1 MQERPMLL
9 LSTRRKLKPMYS
21 YIYLLEIN
29 KPSIQQGK
37 LRRVIFFYNSFDHF
51 FPQGVKSQIKNAVA
65 GTKHIAKVKANV
77 FILEAFK
84 LFRDSPRISY
94 PILYEAKVP

>member
-21 YIYLLEIN
+21 YIQRLEIEPHTL
-29 KPSIQQGK
+29 KGK
-37 LRRVIFFYNSFDHF
+37 CDELFLHFYNSLDHF

-77 FILEAFK
+77 FINLT
-84 LFRDSPRISY
+84 FRNYITNNR
-94 PILYEAKVP
+94 

>member
-1 MQERPMLL
+1 
-9 LSTRRKLKPMYS
+9 MYS

-29 KPSIQQGK
+29 KPSTSKEYCGE
-37 LRRVIFFYNSFDHF
+37 LLLHLYNSFDHF

-77 FILEAFK
+77 FIL
-84 LFRDSPRISY
+84 LTFRNYITNN
-94 PILYEAKVP
+94 